1 MLRSLLTAASGMKAQ
16 QMQVDTIANNIANAN
31 TTGFKKNRLS
41 FQSLYYQTYRNQGAP
56 LGGGAIDATGL
67 QVGSGTEISG
77 SAMMMEQGQI
87 EQTGNFFDVAI
98 QGPGFFEIQMPN
110 GELRY
115 TRDGSFRRNLNGELV
130 TAQGAYLNPRVTL
143 PNGVTEVSI
152 SESGVVSYQD
162 DAGVNVLVGEL
173 QVFRFP
179 NPTGLRAEGGNL
191 LSANESSGAAA
202 GSAPGQNG
210 AGTLQQGALERS
222 NVTTVEE
229 LVSLIVAQ
237 RNYEV
242 NSRAIQVSDEM
253 LQTVGQIIR

>member
-67 QVGSGTEISG
+67 QVGSGTEVSG

-87 EQTGNFFDVAI
+87 ETTGHAFDIAI
-98 QGPGFFEIQMPN
+98 SGPGFFEIQQAN
-110 GELRY
+110 GDVRY
-115 TRDGSFRRNLNGELV
+115 TRDGSFRRNVNGELV
-130 TAQGAYLNPRVTL
+130 TADGGYLSPRIALPDGITQATIS
-143 PNGVTEVSI
+143 PNGL
-152 SESGVVSYQD
+152 VSYVD
-162 DAGVNVLVGEL
+162 EAGGNSEAGQIQL
-173 QVFRFP
+173 FRFP
-179 NPTGLRAEGGNL
+179 NPMGLKAEGGNY
-191 LSANESSGAAA
+191 LSSNESSGAAT
-202 GSAPGQNG
+202 SVIPGENG
-210 AGTLQQGALERS
+210 AGKLTQGSLERS
-222 NVTTVEE
+222 NVTTDEE

>member
-1 MLRSLLTAASGMKAQ
+1 MKAQ

-67 QVGSGTEISG
+67 QVGSGTEVSG
-77 SAMMMEQGQI
+77 SAMMMEQGQL
-87 EQTGNFFDVAI
+87 EMTNNGFDLAI
-98 QGPGFFEIQMPN
+98 QGPGFFELQMPN
-110 GELRY
+110 GDLRY
-115 TRDGSFRRNLNGELV
+115 TRDGAFRRNLNGDLV
-130 TAQGAYLNPRVTL
+130 TAEGAYLNPRVTL
-143 PNGVTEVSI
+143 PDGITNFTVSP
-152 SESGVVSYQD
+152 GGTVSYQD
-162 DAGVNVLVGEL
+162 QNGQNIDLTTITLA
-173 QVFRFP
+173 RFP

-191 LSANESSGAAA
+191 LSANESSGQPAALV
-202 GSAPGQNG
+202 PGENG
-210 AGTLQQGALERS
+210 AGAIQQGALERS

>member
-130 TAQGAYLNPRVTL
+130 TAQGAYFEPARHVAERGDGGFDLREWCGEL
-143 PNGVTEVSI
+143 
-152 SESGVVSYQD
+152 SGRR
-162 DAGVNVLVGEL
+162 GRNVLAGEL

-179 NPTGLRAEGGNL
+179 NPTGLRAEV
-191 LSANESSGAAA
+191 
-202 GSAPGQNG
+202 
-210 AGTLQQGALERS
+210 R
-222 NVTTVEE
+222 
-229 LVSLIVAQ
+229 
-237 RNYEV
+237 
-242 NSRAIQVSDEM
+242 
-253 LQTVGQIIR
+253 QTSVGQREFRCGGRFGSRPERRGHLATGCAGAFERHHGRRARPA

>member
-31 TTGFKKNRLS
+31 TNGFKKNRLS

-56 LGGGAIDATGL
+56 LGGGAVDATGL

-77 SAMMMEQGQI
+77 SAMVMEQGQL
-87 EQTGNFFDVAI
+87 ETTGHVFDLAI
-98 QGPGFFEIQMPN
+98 SGPGFFEVTLAN
-110 GELRY
+110 GDVRY
-115 TRDGSFRRNLNGELV
+115 TRDGSFRRNVDGELV
-130 TAQGAYLNPRVTL
+130 TAEGGYLTPRITLEDGVVEVTIS
-143 PNGVTEVSI
+143 PNGTVSF
-152 SESGVVSYQD
+152 VD
-162 DAGVNVLVGEL
+162 DQGNNQLAGEIRIT
-173 QVFRFP
+173 RFP
-179 NPTGLRAEGGNL
+179 NPMGLKAEGGNY
-191 LSANESSGAAA
+191 LSANESSGAPQ
-202 GSAPGQNG
+202 SVVPGENG
-210 AGTLQQGALERS
+210 AGMLKQGSLERS